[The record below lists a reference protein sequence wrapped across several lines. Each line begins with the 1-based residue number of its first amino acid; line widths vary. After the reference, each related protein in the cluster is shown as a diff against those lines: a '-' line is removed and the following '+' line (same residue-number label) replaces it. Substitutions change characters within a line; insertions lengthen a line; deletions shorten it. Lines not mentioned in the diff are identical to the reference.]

1 MPHPEGLK
9 PVILHSTDILLLT
22 EPHIRKSNAVF
33 LSLFQFKLADMA
45 VAIESARLL
54 TWKAAILRDS
64 KKPFTK
70 VQVQGETVRWF

>member
-1 MPHPEGLK
+1 MSPVSDPKGLK
-9 PVILHSTDILLLT
+9 PVRIHLT
-22 EPHIRKSNAVF
+22 VIVPLIELYFMESSASIWI
-33 LSLFQFKLADMA
+33 LFQFKLADMA

-70 VQVQGETVRWF
+70 VQT